1 MCHHGLHFP
10 HRWGNNT
17 LGIKETGT
25 DYITAMHA
33 AKEAIWLQQLIG
45 KMFQPLTHPNDS
57 LWQQLYSPT
66 YWGYFLTD
74 LVNFSLFPY
83 LI

>member
-45 KMFQPLTHPNDS
+45 KMFQPLTHPMT
-57 LWQQLYSPT
+57 LYGNNFIVP
-66 YWGYFLTD
+66 LTGAT
-74 LVNFSLFPY
+74 F
-83 LI
+83 